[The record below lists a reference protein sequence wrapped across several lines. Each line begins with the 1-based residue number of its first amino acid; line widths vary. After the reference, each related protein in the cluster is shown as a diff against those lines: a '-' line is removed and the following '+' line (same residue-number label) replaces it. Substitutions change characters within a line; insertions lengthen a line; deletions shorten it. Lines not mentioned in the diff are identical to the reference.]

1 MSEKFHISLRYW
13 LLGRNYNQALKAL
26 EYASQF
32 HTGVR
37 KDGVT
42 PEFHHQLSI
51 ASYVRSLINGIMFPQ
66 ETLAAAF
73 LHDVCEDYD
82 VGFEEINSKFG
93 ADITKAVK
101 ALTKKHRG
109 SERSLA

>member
-32 HTGVR
+32 HTGFR
-37 KDGVT
+37 KDKIT
-42 PEFHHQLSI
+42 PEFHHQLYI
-51 ASYVRSLINGIMFPQ
+51 ASYVRTLINGIMFPQ

-73 LHDVCEDYD
+73 LHDVCE
-82 VGFEEINSKFG
+82 
-93 ADITKAVK
+93 
-101 ALTKKHRG
+101 L
-109 SERSLA
+109 